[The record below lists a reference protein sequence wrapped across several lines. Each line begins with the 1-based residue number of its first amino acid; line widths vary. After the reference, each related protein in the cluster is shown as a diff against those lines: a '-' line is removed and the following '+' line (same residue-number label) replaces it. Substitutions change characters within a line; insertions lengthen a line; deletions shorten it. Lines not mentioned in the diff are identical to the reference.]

1 MSEDSND
8 IMNSKEARVLR
19 AVRKAL
25 TGIVKDT
32 ATQPGMK
39 HPLSDHT
46 IEDIRQ
52 CLGLIAAR
60 EQELLQEAGIDN
72 SARPRFTD
80 DPQLQDA
87 VVVPIGKPKTGKKNK
102 DKKKNGR
109 QSGRFF

>member
-1 MSEDSND
+1 MSEDSTN
-8 IMNSKEARVLR
+8 ILEGKEARVLR

-32 ATQPGMK
+32 ATAPGMK
-39 HPLSDHT
+39 HPLSEHT

-72 SARPRFTD
+72 GAKPYFTD
-80 DPQLQDA
+80 DPRAQNS
-87 VVVPIGKPKTGKKNK
+87 VVVPIGRPKGKKKK
-102 DKKKNGR
+102 DEE
-109 QSGRFF
+109 

>member
-1 MSEDSND
+1 MSND
-8 IMNSKEARVLR
+8 SQSGIGDSKEARILR

-32 ATQPGMK
+32 ATKPGMK

-60 EQELLQEAGIDN
+60 EQELLEEAGIDN
-72 SARPRFTD
+72 NAKPRFTD
-80 DPQLQDA
+80 DPEVQNA
-87 VVVPIGKPKTGKKNK
+87 VVVPIGKPKTR
-102 DKKKNGR
+102 KKKDEE
-109 QSGRFF
+109 

>member
-1 MSEDSND
+1 MIDKSS

-32 ATQPGMK
+32 ATAPGMK
-39 HPLSDHT
+39 HPLSNDT
-46 IEDIRQ
+46 VEDIRQ

-72 SARPRFTD
+72 NAKPRFTD
-80 DPQLQDA
+80 DPELQNA
-87 VVVPIGKPKTGKKNK
+87 VVVPIGKPASQ
-102 DKKKNGR
+102 KKKEDK
-109 QSGRFF
+109 

>member
-1 MSEDSND
+1 MSNEET

-32 ATQPGMK
+32 ATAPGMK
-39 HPLSDHT
+39 HPLSNDT

-72 SARPRFTD
+72 KAKPRFTD
-80 DPQLQDA
+80 DPELQNA
-87 VVVPIGKPKTGKKNK
+87 VVVPIGKPASR
-102 DKKKNGR
+102 KKKEDK
-109 QSGRFF
+109 